1 MGDTAEDGIPKLED
15 DSKGNLIWKPPNL
28 RSKENKDGQNN
39 IQGLEG
45 PLRWGGGSPAWWE
58 WGGVRCEER
67 EKQKQSVKRY
77 WQDFLRPASGSNP

>member
-1 MGDTAEDGIPKLED
+1 MAEDGIPKLED

-45 PLRWGGGSPAWWE
+45 PLRWGGGWKAPR
-58 WGGVRCEER
+58 GGSGGGKPHVVGVGVVVRCEER

-77 WQDFLRPASGSNP
+77 

>member
-45 PLRWGGGSPAWWE
+45 PLRWGGWKAPRGGS
-58 WGGVRCEER
+58 GGGGA
-67 EKQKQSVKRY
+67 
-77 WQDFLRPASGSNP
+77 L

>member
-45 PLRWGGGSPAWWE
+45 PLRWGGEPRVVGV
-58 WGGVRCEER
+58 GVVVRCEER

-77 WQDFLRPASGSNP
+77 